1 MCWGWSRFGA
11 ASTVSFASWLCPSG
25 CMQSRTRPSTSD
37 HKQRVQSIPE
47 KRVGLGSAW
56 ITVLICLCL
65 LEGKR
70 RVGTNVK
77 VQHW

>member
-1 MCWGWSRFGA
+1 
-11 ASTVSFASWLCPSG
+11 
-25 CMQSRTRPSTSD
+25 MQSRTRPSTSD